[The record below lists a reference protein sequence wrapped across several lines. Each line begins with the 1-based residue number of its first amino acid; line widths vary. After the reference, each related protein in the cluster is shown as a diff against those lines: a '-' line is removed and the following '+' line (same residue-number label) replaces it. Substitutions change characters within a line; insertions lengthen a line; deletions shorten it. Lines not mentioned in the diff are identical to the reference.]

1 MFALRCRGTT
11 SAPRRRAQKD
21 ATFGLDE
28 PIGANM
34 MGTGVEDFAVF
45 EDRLEWGRKCFEAL
59 AAHVARTPPAPSTPT
74 EPGAQATR
82 AANAA
87 RTISTPPVGR
97 TLLDRVGLQSQLAT
111 AEIDL
116 LWLLACCEL
125 DPDITALV
133 RQAYR
138 DRDYDR
144 PALSYEI
151 AKQLVAV
158 GRTPAV
164 LLEKSAVRRLY
175 ATGLV
180 EDTPDF
186 RFRLNAKLIASLRA
200 EMRRAES
207 RMGRGSTP
215 PTYPSALEPDQ
226 APAFAVGTV
235 DTETIEPASRRATT
249 ASGWAKRVVTMA
261 NGLSPGAADDGHSAP
276 ATFTIG
282 YSRVRG
288 EPDAS

>member
-1 MFALRCRGTT
+1 
-11 SAPRRRAQKD
+11 
-21 ATFGLDE
+21 
-28 PIGANM
+28 M
-34 MGTGVEDFAVF
+34 MGTGVEDFAFF

-59 AAHVARTPPAPSTPT
+59 AAHVARKPPTPT
-74 EPGAQATR
+74 TPSSPTAAGTQATR
-82 AANAA
+82 ATSAA
-87 RTISTPPVGR
+87 QSPISTPPVGR
-97 TLLDRVGLQSQLAT
+97 TLLDRVGLQSELAT

-158 GRTPAV
+158 GRSPAA

-207 RMGRGSTP
+207 RLGRGSTP
-215 PTYPSALEPDQ
+215 PAYPSVPEADEPR
-226 APAFAVGTV
+226 AFAVGTV
-235 DTETIEPASRRATT
+235 DTATIEPASRRATT

-261 NGLSPGAADDGHSAP
+261 NGLPSGLPNDDHSAP
-276 ATFTIG
+276 PSFTIG